1 MYTILRLNYKG
12 IITYMMILVDDLCSN
27 YDYLTY
33 DYTRKIFVDEAF
45 NTDSLQNTTYTDDVI
60 TMIEKIGKLI
70 DEVTLKTLMYEDIT
84 EYDDIKIEAIHI
96 PENIKFKNDKYPTL
110 KKIIEKKNNILP
122 FYPACFLYF
131 LST

>member
-45 NTDSLQNTTYTDDVI
+45 STDSLQNITNTKDAI

-70 DEVTLKTLMYEDIT
+70 DEKTLKTLMYEDVT
-84 EYDDIKIEAIHI
+84 EYDDLMIEAIHI
-96 PENIKFKNDKYPTL
+96 PENIKFKND
-110 KKIIEKKNNILP
+110 E
-122 FYPACFLYF
+122 YF
-131 LST
+131 T

>member
-45 NTDSLQNTTYTDDVI
+45 STDSLQNFTDTEDAI

-84 EYDDIKIEAIHI
+84 EYDDINIEAIHI
-96 PENIKFKNDKYPTL
+96 PENYQFKND
-110 KKIIEKKNNILP
+110 E
-122 FYPACFLYF
+122 YF
-131 LST
+131 I